1 MSTTDSK
8 PRWARLLY
16 ITALV
21 IAGEMV
27 FSLPFHTA
35 RFFRPTLL
43 DVFGFSNTQ
52 LGDLFAVY
60 GITAMLSYFPG
71 GPLADRF
78 SARSL
83 IAASLVA
90 TACGGLYMATIPGAA
105 QMAVLYGFWGITS
118 IFLLWGALIRATREW
133 GGQSAQGTAF
143 GILDA
148 GRGLV
153 AALVAALAVVIL
165 AGYLPDDATLATDAA
180 RRAGLQA
187 VILLY
192 SAATLA
198 AGLLAWF
205 VIPPPAANNT
215 VWKSPLAGVG
225 LVLRRPVIWAQ
236 AGVIVCAY
244 CCYKGLDNY
253 SLYAVQVLGMD
264 EIESARLASY
274 GAYVRPV
281 AALTAGLVADR
292 FDATRALGILFVML
306 TVVYLL
312 LSFLMPGIDG
322 TAVIYANLVIS
333 FFAVFALRGIYFAL
347 LEETATPRHITG
359 AAVGVISFIGFT
371 PEIFFASI
379 AGRILDATPGAG
391 GHHDY
396 FRFLAMIAALGVAV
410 ILWLLWLKRKNLSAE
425 SLNSA

>member
-1 MSTTDSK
+1 MTPGGTDS
-8 PRWARLLY
+8 RRARFLY
-16 ITALV
+16 IMALV

-43 DVFGFSNTQ
+43 EVFEFSNTQ

-83 IAASLVA
+83 ITVSLVA
-90 TACGGLYMATIPGAA
+90 TACGGLYMATFPGPT
-105 QMAVLYGFWGITS
+105 QMAMLYGFWGITS

-133 GGQSAQGTAF
+133 GGHTAQGTAF

-153 AALVAALAVVIL
+153 AALVAAVAVAVL
-165 AGYLPDDATLATDAA
+165 AGYLPGDATLATDAA
-180 RRAGLQA
+180 RRAGLRT

-205 VIPPPAANNT
+205 VIPRPVSDKT
-215 VWKSPLAGVG
+215 DWKNPLAGIG

-236 AGVIVCAY
+236 AGVIICAY

-264 EIESARLASY
+264 EVEGARLASY

-281 AALTAGLVADR
+281 AALAAGLIADR
-292 FDATRALGILFVML
+292 FNATRSLGVAFLVLTIVYSVLATLQPGNGAPVMIYGNLFV
-306 TVVYLL
+306 
-312 LSFLMPGIDG
+312 
-322 TAVIYANLVIS
+322 S

-347 LEETATPRHITG
+347 LEETRTPRHVTG
-359 AAVGVISFIGFT
+359 AAVGVISFVGFT
-371 PEIFFASI
+371 PEIFFASV

-391 GHHDY
+391 GHLD
-396 FRFLAMIAALGVAV
+396 FFMFLAAIAAAGVAV
-410 ILWLLWLKRKNLSAE
+410 ILWLLWLNRNNLPASAV
-425 SLNSA
+425 N